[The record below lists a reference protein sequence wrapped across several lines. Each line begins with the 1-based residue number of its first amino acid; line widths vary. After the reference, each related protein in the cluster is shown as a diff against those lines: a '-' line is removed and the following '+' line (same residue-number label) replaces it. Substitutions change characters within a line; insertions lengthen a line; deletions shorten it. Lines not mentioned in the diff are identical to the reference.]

1 MAGLVIGELTGS
13 LVGIGLLVLA
23 VGLIARS
30 LGVGVSLLGSD
41 LNAKE
46 RLFCVVAYL
55 PKATVQA
62 AMGAVP
68 LAMVLEGRMTFMT
81 AESGEVILAI
91 AVLSI
96 VVTAPLGAI
105 GIKRLGPRLLTQ
117 E

>member
-1 MAGLVIGELTGS
+1 
-13 LVGIGLLVLA
+13 
-23 VGLIARS
+23 
-30 LGVGVSLLGSD
+30 
-41 LNAKE
+41 
-46 RLFCVVAYL
+46 L

-68 LAMVLEGRMTFMT
+68 LAMVLDGKMTSMT
-81 AESGEVILAI
+81 VESGEMILAI

-105 GIKRLGPRLLTQ
+105 GIKVFGPKLLTQ